1 MYQQI
6 HTVCTDDLD
15 DLMHVNN
22 IRYVEWVQ
30 NVAKAHWNDK
40 ATQVMRETYYWVM
53 LSHFIEYKS
62 QAFLND
68 ELTIKTYVESSNGA
82 TSTRI
87 VEIIN
92 NLDKKLI
99 AKSVTKWCLIDTK
112 TKRPARIT
120 KEIAEL
126 FN

>member
-6 HTVCTDDLD
+6 LIVCKDDLD
-15 DLMHVNN
+15 NLMHVNN

-30 NVAKAHWNDK
+30 NIAKAHWNDK
-40 ATQVMRETYYWVM
+40 ATNIMTESYFWVM

-68 ELTIKTYVESSNGA
+68 ELTIKTYVASSKGA

-92 NLDKKLI
+92 ILDNKLI
-99 AKSVTKWCLIDTK
+99 AKSETKWCLMDSK
-112 TKRPARIT
+112 TKRPARII